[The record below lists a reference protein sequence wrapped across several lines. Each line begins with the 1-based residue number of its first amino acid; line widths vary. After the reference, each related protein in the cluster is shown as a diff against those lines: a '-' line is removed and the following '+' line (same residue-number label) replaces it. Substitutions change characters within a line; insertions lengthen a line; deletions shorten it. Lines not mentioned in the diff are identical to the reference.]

1 MMSNTIIRNTILML
15 LNNSP
20 GSFLLADRPALILS
34 IRCIIIVRKFENMAR
49 RKFIVPRDLD
59 FLTSA
64 DSLSHYKKA
73 T

>member
-1 MMSNTIIRNTILML
+1 ML
-15 LNNSP
+15 LSNSP
-20 GSFLLADRPALILS
+20 GSFLLPDRPALILS

-59 FLTSA
+59 FLKSA
-64 DSLSHYKKA
+64 DSLSHYKEA